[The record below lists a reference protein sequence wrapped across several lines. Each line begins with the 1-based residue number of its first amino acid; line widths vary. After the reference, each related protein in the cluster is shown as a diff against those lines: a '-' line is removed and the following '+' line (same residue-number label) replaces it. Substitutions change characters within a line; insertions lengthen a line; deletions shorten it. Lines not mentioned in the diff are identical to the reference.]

1 MSQSRIK
8 VDPELFELRTLPGRP
23 LRIALGSGLILL
35 VLGVWWFLTRGT
47 GAEDR
52 IISPV
57 ILPSPMEVLDSAKS
71 LFQERALVR
80 SITAT
85 LQRVLLGF
93 ALAIAVGVPLGILA
107 GSWRAIDAF
116 FFPMGVFGRN
126 IPIAA
131 LIPLSVLWFGT
142 GEGQKSMFIFIATVP
157 FVFGTAV
164 QSVIDVPDRYVETAR
179 TLGASRMETVR
190 KVLLPLALPALFD
203 GLRILFGVAFGYIM
217 LAEGIDAKHGL
228 GYLIMTSQRRGLNE
242 HIYLILIVIGLLAY
256 GIDRLLFWFQKG
268 LFPYRFREDH

>member
-179 TLGASRMETVR
+179 TLGASAWRRSGRCSCRSRCPRSSTACASCSASR
-190 KVLLPLALPALFD
+190 S
-203 GLRILFGVAFGYIM
+203 G
-217 LAEGIDAKHGL
+217 
-228 GYLIMTSQRRGLNE
+228 TSCWPRSSTRNT
-242 HIYLILIVIGLLAY
+242 A
-256 GIDRLLFWFQKG
+256 WAT
-268 LFPYRFREDH
+268 